1 MECPTYWESQNLLHD
16 VTLNLLL
23 LRLHV
28 YATAKYKR
36 KISNTKE
43 AILLQGEQE
52 VPLMMSQLFYRTL

>member
-43 AILLQGEQE
+43 AIL
-52 VPLMMSQLFYRTL
+52 FTR